1 MQKTSPEG
9 IFEKSLR
16 LKEITEKLTKV
27 QKDLEK
33 EKLPSL
39 EKEKRIKEE
48 IKGCLREL
56 QKTPSFAPPPTTYDE
71 LKEIKDLE
79 PSQQVGA
86 LINLVFEEGLEKA
99 VSLARKINNPAILD
113 EFHDV
118 LVDHY
123 YKFLVEK
130 KIIKP

>member
-9 IFEKSLR
+9 IFEKSPK
-16 LKEITEKLTKV
+16 LKEVTEKLTKV

-48 IKGCLREL
+48 IKSCLREL

-123 YKFLVEK
+123 YKFLVER